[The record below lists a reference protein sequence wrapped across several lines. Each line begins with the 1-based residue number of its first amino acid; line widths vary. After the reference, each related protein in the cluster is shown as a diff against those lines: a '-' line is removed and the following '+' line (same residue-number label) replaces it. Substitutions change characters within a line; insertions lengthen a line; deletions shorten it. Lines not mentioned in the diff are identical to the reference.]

1 MSMVGSIEHLRRKWR
16 LRRERNFR
24 RGVWREIASGARG
37 QLYVDRA
44 GDEGETTFVAGHDR
58 SGTTWIADIINY
70 RKDYRYI
77 FEPFTPGRLELTS
90 AFRPRQYLRPDER
103 DPRYVDPA
111 RAIVTGQI
119 RSLWTDKYNRAV
131 WPRKR
136 LVKDVRANLLL
147 PWLCRTF
154 PDMRLVFILRHP
166 CAVAHSQMN
175 VSKNW
180 RADLRL
186 FLDQESL
193 VDDHLRPFLSAI
205 DSARDDFE
213 RLIAVWC
220 INNYVPLHA
229 LKGAN
234 VQVSF
239 YEDFCVA
246 PRGEV
251 ATLLTSLG
259 DEADPRAMRTVERP
273 SATTRRDSPVL
284 SGESLV
290 DGWRASV
297 TAEQLD
303 GALRILGQFGL
314 DRIYGRDSL
323 PLTRLPLAALG

>member
-24 RGVWREIASGARG
+24 RGVWREIASGVRG
-37 QLYVDRA
+37 QLYIDRA
-44 GDEGETTFVAGHDR
+44 GDESETTFVAGHDR
-58 SGTTWIADIINY
+58 SGTTWIADIINFG
-70 RKDYRYI
+70 KDYRYI
-77 FEPFTPGRLELTS
+77 FEPFTPGRLDLTS
-90 AFRPRQYLRPDER
+90 SFRPRQYLRPDER
-103 DPRYVDPA
+103 DPRYLEPA
-111 RAIVTGQI
+111 TAIVTGHI
-119 RSLWTDKYNRAV
+119 RSLWTDKYNRAM

-147 PWLCRTF
+147 PWLARTF

-166 CAVAHSQMN
+166 CAVAHSQMS
-175 VSKNW
+175 VSRNW

-186 FLDQESL
+186 FLDQDDL
-193 VDDHLRPFLSAI
+193 MKDHLAPFLPTI

-220 INNYVPLHA
+220 INNYVPLRA
-229 LKGAN
+229 LKEQN

-246 PRGEV
+246 PREEV
-251 ATLLTSLG
+251 ATLLSSLG
-259 DEADPRAMRTVERP
+259 KRADPGAMRMVERP
-273 SATTRRDSPVL
+273 SATTRRDSPVV
-284 SGESLV
+284 SGASLI
-290 DGWRASV
+290 DGWRGSV

-303 GALRILGQFGL
+303 GALRILGAFGL

-323 PLTRLPLAALG
+323 PLTREPLAVLD